1 MDLLAANAWPV
12 WAAALLLG
20 VAAAINARTL
30 TVPNW
35 LTLGGVLSGWVVG
48 ALASAGALPLR
59 GGLGPSLAATAIG
72 FGVLIPWAS
81 RGALGVG
88 CVKAQM
94 AFGAW
99 LGCAA
104 DLGPASALLVWSR
117 LAAGQTAPSSSCG
130 GRAYRPRCRSP
141 SDRSPARHSRSHGCS
156 GHTASGATSRGATNQ
171 SHRLHHP

>member
-81 RGALGVG
+81 RGVLGVG

-104 DLGPASALLVWSR
+104 DFGSAAVAAVAAGVGGSLALGAVLAVVAAGRRADRTELRWSR
-117 LAAGQTAPSSSCG
+117 LPAQVPLSLGSVAGAAVALSW
-130 GRAYRPRCRSP
+130 A
-141 SDRSPARHSRSHGCS
+141 
-156 GHTASGATSRGATNQ
+156 
-171 SHRLHHP
+171 

>member
-1 MDLLAANAWPV
+1 MDLMAANAWPV
-12 WAAALLLG
+12 WVAALLLG
-20 VAAAINARTL
+20 VAAVINARTL

-104 DLGPASALLVWSR
+104 DFGSAATAAIAAGVAGALTLGVFGVVAARRRTDRSEFELRWSR
-117 LAAGQTAPSSSCG
+117 LPAQVPLSLGSVAGAALALSW
-130 GRAYRPRCRSP
+130 A
-141 SDRSPARHSRSHGCS
+141 
-156 GHTASGATSRGATNQ
+156 
-171 SHRLHHP
+171 